1 MGSLKGEECS
11 RDTKQSPQKNNKGV
25 YIVYLEQ
32 GFSKYDSEPQKS
44 VVLLNIEMS
53 FVFSLDS
60 ITVFVKWNFLDH
72 VTYDII
78 QLITIQGYFKFVICN
93 FK

>member
-11 RDTKQSPQKNNKGV
+11 RENKQPPQKNNKGV

-60 ITVFVKWNFLDH
+60 ITVFVRWNFLDH